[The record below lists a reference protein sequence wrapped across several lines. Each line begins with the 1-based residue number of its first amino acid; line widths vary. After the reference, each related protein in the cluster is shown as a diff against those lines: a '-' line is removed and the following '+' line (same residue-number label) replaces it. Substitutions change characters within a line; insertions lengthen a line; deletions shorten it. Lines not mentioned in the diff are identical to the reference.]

1 MPRSES
7 GPLGVLA
14 IRDFRILFFGTLA
27 AFTAFFTSTV
37 IQGVVAFELTGSNA
51 AVGTAVFGQG
61 LGMVLCGPLGGA
73 FADRLP
79 KRRVVAVGQTIAAL
93 SFGTLGVLYA
103 ADRLV
108 LWHLVASSFVF
119 GCAFGFLGPAR
130 QALAIDLVPP
140 ARVGNAMALSNV
152 ANTLSRVTGPVVA
165 GVLLDWEAAGPAAA
179 YGVMSCLYAASSL
192 SLLMLPK
199 SRVRPLSAEK
209 HVVHDLVD
217 GLQYAWR
224 APKLR
229 LLLLFFVSVMLIGFP
244 HVTLIPG
251 LLENELGRPSQDV
264 TRYALSAAFGAL
276 VTSVTVSRFADSPA
290 AVRIYGGMAIGFG
303 LALAALSAVPSFGA
317 GLAAMFFLGAS
328 SGGFHALNGAVVARE
343 TEPAYMGRVMSLTFL
358 AFAAFSLS
366 ALPLG
371 LLADAF
377 GERRVLLGMGVAVVA
392 VAGFMNLRL
401 AHTDQQLARAQA
413 PEEIG

>member
-1 MPRSES
+1 MPRSQTGS
-7 GPLGVLA
+7 LGVLA
-14 IRDFRILFFGTLA
+14 IRDFRILFLGTLA

-73 FADRLP
+73 YADRLP
-79 KRRVVAVGQTIAAL
+79 KRRVIAVGQLIAAT

-103 ADRLV
+103 AERIA
-108 LWHLVASSFVF
+108 LWHLVTSSFVF

-130 QALAIDLVPP
+130 QALVVDLVPA
-140 ARVGNAMALSNV
+140 ARIGNAMALSNV
-152 ANTLSRVTGPVVA
+152 ANTMSRVTGPVVA
-165 GVLLDWEAAGPAAA
+165 GVLLDWKAAGPAAA
-179 YGVMSCLYAASSL
+179 YAVMSLLYALSSL
-192 SLLMLPK
+192 SLLLLPK
-199 SRVRPLSAEK
+199 SRVRPLAAEK
-209 HVVHDLVD
+209 HVVHDLFD
-217 GLQYAWR
+217 GLRYAWH
-224 APKLR
+224 APRLR
-229 LLLLFFVSVMLIGFP
+229 LLLVFFVGVMLIGFP

-251 LLENELGRPSQDV
+251 LLENQLGRPSQDV
-264 TRYALSAAFGAL
+264 TRFALAAAVGAL
-276 VTSVTVSRFADSPA
+276 ATSVTVSRFADSPL

-303 LALAALSAVPSFGA
+303 LALGCLAIVPTFGA
-317 GLAAMFFLGAS
+317 GIAAMVFLGAT

-343 TEPAYMGRVMSLTFL
+343 TEPVYMGRVMSLTFL

-377 GERRVLLGMGVAVVA
+377 GERRVLLGMGAAVIGVAI
-392 VAGFMNLRL
+392 FMNL
-401 AHTDQQLARAQA
+401 QLARTPSGRGVA
-413 PEEIG
+413 

>member
-1 MPRSES
+1 M
-7 GPLGVLA
+7 LA
-14 IRDFRILFFGTLA
+14 IRDFRILFLGTLA

-79 KRRVVAVGQTIAAL
+79 KRRVIAVGQMIAAT
-93 SFGTLGVLYA
+93 SFATLGLLYA
-103 ADRLV
+103 AERIA

-130 QALAIDLVPP
+130 QALAVDLVPP
-140 ARVGNAMALSNV
+140 ARIGNAMALSNV

-179 YGVMSCLYAASSL
+179 YGVMSCLYATSSL
-192 SLLMLPK
+192 SLLFLPK
-199 SRVRPLSAEK
+199 SRVRPRVAET
-209 HVVHDLVD
+209 HVFHDLID
-217 GLQYAWR
+217 GLRYAWQ
-224 APKLR
+224 APRLR
-229 LLLLFFVSVMLIGFP
+229 LLLVFFVSVMLIGFP

-251 LLENELGRPSQDV
+251 LLENALGRPAQDV
-264 TRYALSAAFGAL
+264 TRYALFAAFGAL
-276 VTSVTVSRFADSPA
+276 ATSVTVSRFADSPH

-303 LALAALSAVPSFGA
+303 LALAGLAAVPSYGVGF
-317 GLAAMFFLGAS
+317 AAMFVLGAS

-343 TEPAYMGRVMSLTFL
+343 TEPAYMGRVMSLTLL
-358 AFAAFSLS
+358 AFAAFGLS

-371 LLADAF
+371 LLADAL
-377 GERRVLLGMGVAVVA
+377 GERRVLLGMGVSVVA
-392 VAGFMNLRL
+392 VAVSMKLK
-401 AHTDQQLARAQA
+401 LARTQA
-413 PEEIG
+413 RGEAA

>member
-1 MPRSES
+1 MPQSES
-7 GPLGVLA
+7 GSLGALA
-14 IRDFRILFFGTLA
+14 IRDFRILFLGTLA

-79 KRRVVAVGQTIAAL
+79 KRRVIAVCQLIAAI

-103 ADRLV
+103 RDRIV
-108 LWHLVASSFVF
+108 LGHLVANSFVF

-130 QALAIDLVPP
+130 QALVVDLVP
-140 ARVGNAMALSNV
+140 AERIGNAMALSNV
-152 ANTLSRVTGPVVA
+152 ANTISRVAGPVVA

-179 YGVMSCLYAASSL
+179 YAVMSFLYVSS
-192 SLLMLPK
+192 SVLLLWLPK
-199 SRVRPLSAEK
+199 SRVRPLASEK
-209 HVVHDLVD
+209 HVVHDLLD
-217 GLQYAWR
+217 GLRYAWH
-224 APKLR
+224 APRLR
-229 LLLLFFVSVMLIGFP
+229 YLLLFFVSVMLIGFP

-251 LLENELGRPSQDV
+251 LLENQLGRPSQDV
-264 TRYALSAAFGAL
+264 TRYAFAAAIGAFA
-276 VTSVTVSRFADSPA
+276 TAVTVSRFADSP
-290 AVRIYGGMAIGFG
+290 RAIGIYSAMALAFG
-303 LALAALSAVPSFGA
+303 LALTALAAAPTFGA
-317 GLAAMFFLGAS
+317 GIAAMVLVGAA

-343 TEPAYMGRVMSLTFL
+343 TEPAYMGRVLSLTFL

-377 GERRVLLGMGVAVVA
+377 GERRVLFGMGISVFLVAAGMTWRVA
-392 VAGFMNLRL
+392 RTESRRVTA
-401 AHTDQQLARAQA
+401 
-413 PEEIG
+413 

>member
-1 MPRSES
+1 MPRSEAGS
-7 GPLGVLA
+7 LGVLA
-14 IRDFRILFFGTLA
+14 IRDFRILFLGTLA

-73 FADRLP
+73 YADRLP
-79 KRRVVAVGQTIAAL
+79 KRRVVAAGQLIAAT
-93 SFGTLGVLYA
+93 SFGTLGLLYA
-103 ADRLV
+103 AERIA

-130 QALAIDLVPP
+130 QALVVDLVPP
-140 ARVGNAMALSNV
+140 ARIGNAMALSNV
-152 ANTLSRVTGPVVA
+152 ANTMSRVTGPVVA
-165 GVLLDWEAAGPAAA
+165 GVMLDWKVAGPAAA
-179 YGVMSCLYAASSL
+179 YAVMSLLYALSSL
-192 SLLMLPK
+192 SLLLLPK
-199 SRVRPLSAEK
+199 SRVRPQAAEK
-209 HVVHDLVD
+209 HVVHDLLD
-217 GLQYAWR
+217 GLRYAWH
-224 APKLR
+224 APRLRR
-229 LLLLFFVSVMLIGFP
+229 LLIFFVSVMLIGFP

-264 TRYALSAAFGAL
+264 TRFALAAAVGAL
-276 VTSVTVSRFADSPA
+276 ATSVTVSRFADSPE
-290 AVRIYGGMAIGFG
+290 AVRIYDGMAVGFG
-303 LALAALSAVPSFGA
+303 LALAGLALVPSFGA
-317 GLAAMFFLGAS
+317 GIAAMVFLGAT

-343 TEPAYMGRVMSLTFL
+343 TEPVYMGRVLSLTFL

-377 GERRVLLGMGVAVVA
+377 GERRVLLGMGAAVVA
-392 VAGFMNLRL
+392 VAGFMNWRL
-401 AHTDQQLARAQA
+401 AQTPSGRAEA
-413 PEEIG
+413 

>member
-1 MPRSES
+1 MPRSQTGS
-7 GPLGVLA
+7 LGVLA
-14 IRDFRILFFGTLA
+14 IRDFRILFLGTLA

-73 FADRLP
+73 YADRLP
-79 KRRVVAVGQTIAAL
+79 KRRVIAAGQL
-93 SFGTLGVLYA
+93 IAATSFGTLGVLYA
-103 ADRLV
+103 AERIA
-108 LWHLVASSFVF
+108 LWHLVTSSFVF

-130 QALAIDLVPP
+130 QALVVDLVPA
-140 ARVGNAMALSNV
+140 ARIGNAMALSNV
-152 ANTLSRVTGPVVA
+152 ANTMSRVTGPVVA
-165 GVLLDWEAAGPAAA
+165 GVLLDWKAAGPAAA
-179 YGVMSCLYAASSL
+179 YGVMSLLYALSSL
-192 SLLMLPK
+192 SLLLLPK
-199 SRVRPLSAEK
+199 SRVRPLAAEK

-217 GLQYAWR
+217 GLRYAWH
-224 APKLR
+224 APRLR
-229 LLLLFFVSVMLIGFP
+229 LLLVFFVGVMLIGFP

-251 LLENELGRPSQDV
+251 LLENQLGRPSQDV
-264 TRYALSAAFGAL
+264 TRFALAAAVGAL
-276 VTSVTVSRFADSPA
+276 ATSVTVSRFADSPL

-303 LALAALSAVPSFGA
+303 LALGALAVVPTFGA
-317 GLAAMFFLGAS
+317 GIAAMVFLGAT

-343 TEPAYMGRVMSLTFL
+343 TEPVYMGRVMSLTFL

-377 GERRVLLGMGVAVVA
+377 GERRVLLGMGAAVIGVAT
-392 VAGFMNLRL
+392 FMNLRL
-401 AHTDQQLARAQA
+401 ARTPSGRGVA
-413 PEEIG
+413 